1 MGFRGNERGNEVE
14 HPAESGPVAETIHEG
29 LEI

>member
-1 MGFRGNERGNEVE
+1 MGFRGNEVE